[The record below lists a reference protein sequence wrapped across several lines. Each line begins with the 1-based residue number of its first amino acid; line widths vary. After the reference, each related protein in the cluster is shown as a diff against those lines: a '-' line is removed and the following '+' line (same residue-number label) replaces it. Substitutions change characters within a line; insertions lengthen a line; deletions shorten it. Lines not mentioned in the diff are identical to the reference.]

1 MLLASYVLGNRCDS
15 WLSALWHGFA
25 LRQHMA
31 GGPSHWRVC
40 LPHAAWSLWPSPGQP
55 CPSLAHHLSL
65 FAAHAF
71 TLATGSHASVAGWD
85 RPTCVP
91 CRQSFLVCLL
101 WLCLA
106 LVRCLECLRCLKM
119 QMVYSVCTSTSS
131 RPESRLRLHKCNIWA
146 ALRASPLV
154 LRRYHASL
162 RSGPDTPALFAGGL
176 DHLSAAAWVS
186 PPCLMRVLRLP
197 PPRAKPDYQPG
208 ERTQGPCEYKQP
220 GTGTQAP

>member
-1 MLLASYVLGNRCDS
+1 MKLSRKLMPPWGTTSASSIKSETPLTRPVRAHLQICQTLCRAY
-15 WLSALWHGFA
+15 
-25 LRQHMA
+25 
-31 GGPSHWRVC
+31 
-40 LPHAAWSLWPSPGQP
+40 

-106 LVRCLECLRCLKM
+106 LVRRLECLRCLKM

-131 RPESRLRLHKCNIWA
+131 RPESRLRLRKCNIWA
-146 ALRASPLV
+146 ALRASPMV
-154 LRRYHASL
+154 LRRYHASP

-186 PPCLMRVLRLP
+186 PP
-197 PPRAKPDYQPG
+197 A
-208 ERTQGPCEYKQP
+208 
-220 GTGTQAP
+220 

>member
-1 MLLASYVLGNRCDS
+1 MKLSRKLMPSWGTTSASSIKSETPLTRPVR
-15 WLSALWHGFA
+15 AH
-25 LRQHMA
+25 RQICQTLCRA
-31 GGPSHWRVC
+31 Y
-40 LPHAAWSLWPSPGQP
+40 

-106 LVRCLECLRCLKM
+106 LVRRLECLRCLKM

-146 ALRASPLV
+146 ALRASPMV
-154 LRRYHASL
+154 LRRYHASP
-162 RSGPDTPALFAGGL
+162 RSGPDTPALVAGGL

-197 PPRAKPDYQPG
+197 PPCKLQ
-208 ERTQGPCEYKQP
+208 T
-220 GTGTQAP
+220 TS

>member
-1 MLLASYVLGNRCDS
+1 MKLSRKLMPPWGTTSASSIKSETPLTRPVR
-15 WLSALWHGFA
+15 AH
-25 LRQHMA
+25 RQICQTLCRA
-31 GGPSHWRVC
+31 Y
-40 LPHAAWSLWPSPGQP
+40 

-91 CRQSFLVCLL
+91 CCQSFLVCLL

-106 LVRCLECLRCLKM
+106 LVRRLECLRCLKM

-131 RPESRLRLHKCNIWA
+131 RPESC
-146 ALRASPLV
+146 LRASPMV
-154 LRRYHASL
+154 LRRYHAL
-162 RSGPDTPALFAGGL
+162 PRSGPDTPALFAGGL

-186 PPCLMRVLRLP
+186 P
-197 PPRAKPDYQPG
+197 RA
-208 ERTQGPCEYKQP
+208 
-220 GTGTQAP
+220 